1 MFQPENEGP
10 QYHPCYHHATEARSA
25 VTAAAGDG
33 GVAAPLDERWSQ
45 RGPSRLFFRNI
56 YIYTCMFLWNS
67 GERANY
73 PPKIASIQNL

>member
-10 QYHPCYHHATEARSA
+10 QYHPCHHATEARSA

-45 RGPSRLFFRNI
+45 RGLRAFFLAI
-56 YIYTCMFLWNS
+56 LEC
-67 GERANY
+67 
-73 PPKIASIQNL
+73 ASLE